1 LPHDGDRCDIAV
13 EAEKFLREG
22 ARDLFGAPECPA
34 GPMGQADGER
44 VRPVHLLDLGLQR
57 LTGGPGERGQDRDR
71 ANLEAGRLEGGADF
85 PDDRPESQHQCRLL
99 GTGAGQQAEPRPTRT
114 VPDDQARE
122 GHHHGPKKI
131 ARGGVNPAGVAR
143 SAAHAAVSFP
153 FKGVNG
159 RRTACGDEANEE
171 SVPAPRIHLLWR
183 EHKRADHGGSA
194 VGPGIGC

>member
-1 LPHDGDRCDIAV
+1 MGKL
-13 EAEKFLREG
+13 EG
-22 ARDLFGAPECPA
+22 ESCLAN
-34 GPMGQADGER
+34 
-44 VRPVHLLDLGLQR
+44 
-57 LTGGPGERGQDRDR
+57 TGGPGERRQDGDR

-99 GTGAGQQAEPRPTRT
+99 GAGAGQQAEPRPTRT

-153 FKGVNG
+153 FKRVNG
-159 RRTACGDEANEE
+159 RRTACGDEADYEGMH
-171 SVPAPRIHLLWR
+171 APRLTSSGANTVQQCGQVVR
-183 EHKRADHGGSA
+183 RNSVRGRAL
-194 VGPGIGC
+194 IGRPFHP